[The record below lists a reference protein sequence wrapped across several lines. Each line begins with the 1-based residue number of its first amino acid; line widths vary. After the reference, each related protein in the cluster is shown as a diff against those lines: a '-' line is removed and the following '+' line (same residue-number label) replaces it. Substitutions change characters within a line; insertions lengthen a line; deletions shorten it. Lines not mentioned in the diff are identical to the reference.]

1 MSQAPA
7 TERERPLARV
17 RVLDLTR
24 FIAGPY
30 CTMLLA
36 DQGAEVVKLEPPEG
50 EVTRSLRPF
59 IGAEDVS
66 AYFVR
71 YNRSK
76 KSVCI
81 DLRSESGLAL
91 AERLV
96 RCSDVLVENFRPGVL
111 DRLGLGWPR
120 LQELNPRLVYC
131 TITGFGHS
139 ESSLRERP
147 AFTPIVE
154 ATSAA
159 VTYGSRDGRPA
170 IAGYP
175 VGDIFPAS
183 LAVGAI
189 AMALYRRERDGRGA
203 RIDIAMFDA
212 MVSMNERAIAMT
224 GMLGEEKLPGIQLD
238 MGSSPAGLFAA
249 PDGFITLAVVG
260 EEIWQRF
267 CAALG
272 REDWAVD
279 ERLASGVGRG
289 ALYEEVVRPGIERW
303 LAELGSAE
311 AVRILNAAG
320 VPAAHVL
327 RPSEVIES
335 EQAQARDMIVSCAA
349 PGGVVARLTGNP
361 IRFAEEQRV
370 EPAPVPALG
379 EHTATVLREWGGLDE
394 IEIQKLTEAGVIAV
408 RSPVAEAPR

>member
-1 MSQAPA
+1 M
-7 TERERPLARV
+7 
-17 RVLDLTR
+17 LDLTR

-36 DQGAEVVKLEPPEG
+36 DQGAEIVKLEPPEG
-50 EVTRSLRPF
+50 EVTRSLHPF
-59 IGAEDVS
+59 VGDEGMS

-81 DLRSESGLAL
+81 DLRSESGLRL

-96 RCSDVLVENFRPGVL
+96 EHCDVLVENFRPGVL

-120 LQELNPRLVYC
+120 LQELNSRLVYC

-139 ESSLRERP
+139 ESPLRERP

-154 ATSAA
+154 AMSAA
-159 VTYGSRDGRPA
+159 VTYGSRDARPG

-189 AMALYRRERDGRGA
+189 AMALYRRERDGMGA

-267 CAALG
+267 CRAVE
-272 REDWAVD
+272 RPDWAAD

-289 ALYEEVVRPGIERW
+289 ALYEQEIRPGIERW
-303 LAELGSAE
+303 LAAVGSE
-311 AVRILNAAG
+311 KAVRILNAAG
-320 VPAAHVL
+320 VPAARVS
-327 RPSEVIES
+327 RPSEVIEA
-335 EQAQARDMIVSCAA
+335 EQALARDMIVSCPA
-349 PGGVVARLTGNP
+349 PGGVVARLTGSP
-361 IRFAEEQRV
+361 IRFAEEERMK
-370 EPAPVPALG
+370 PAPVPALG
-379 EHTATVLREWGGLDE
+379 EHTATILREWGGLDE
-394 IEIQKLTEAGVIAV
+394 SEIRRLAGTGVITV
-408 RSPVAEAPR
+408 RLAASEASR